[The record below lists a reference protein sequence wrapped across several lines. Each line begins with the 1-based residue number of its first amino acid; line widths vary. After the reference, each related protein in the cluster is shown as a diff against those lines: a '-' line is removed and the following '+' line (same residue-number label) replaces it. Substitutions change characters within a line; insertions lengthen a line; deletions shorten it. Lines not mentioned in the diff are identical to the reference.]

1 MASAAKPCGA
11 QTGKQAD
18 EGWGRA
24 IPSRSRQS
32 VLEILAER
40 LATRQCLTE
49 PLQEVRARLV
59 AAQPEASGIVSLVT
73 GLYDPGLDPRW
84 LPALWPCTQ
93 LVILTTAVGLGV
105 SADCQ

>member
-1 MASAAKPCGA
+1 MRGGAERSLPGRDSDRPMAAEA
-11 QTGKQAD
+11 
-18 EGWGRA
+18 
-24 IPSRSRQS
+24 S

-59 AAQPEASGIVSLVT
+59 ATQPEASGIVSLVT